1 MANKMDKHKLRDKQA
16 RAEKAA
22 SLLRHELFVE
32 AFDYLDTQFI
42 EAWKS
47 SDVKD
52 AEARERIYN
61 LSQALSALRGYFQS
75 VVEDGKLAEAQ
86 LEDLQRR
93 TIFNKIR

>member
-1 MANKMDKHKLRDKQA
+1 MDKHKIRDKQA

-22 SLLRHELFVE
+22 SLLRHELFIE
-32 AFDYLDTQFI
+32 AFDYLDAKFI

-47 SDVKD
+47 SDVAD

-61 LSQALSALRGYFQS
+61 LSQALNALRGYFQS

-86 LEDLQRR
+86 LEDIQRR
-93 TIFNKIR
+93 AIFNKIR

>member
-1 MANKMDKHKLRDKQA
+1 MDKHKLRDKQA

-61 LSQALSALRGYFQS
+61 LSQALSVLRGYFQS

-86 LEDLQRR
+86 LQDLQRR
-93 TIFNKIR
+93 TILNKIR

>member
-1 MANKMDKHKLRDKQA
+1 MDKHKLRDKQA

-32 AFDYLDTQFI
+32 AYDYLDTQFI

-86 LEDLQRR
+86 LQDLQRR
-93 TIFNKIR
+93 TILNKIR

>member
-1 MANKMDKHKLRDKQA
+1 MDKHKLRDKQA

-47 SDVKD
+47 SEVADS
-52 AEARERIYN
+52 ETRERIYN
-61 LSQALSALRGYFQS
+61 LSQALNAVRGYFQS

-86 LEDLQRR
+86 IEDLKRR
-93 TIFNKIR
+93 NIINNIR

>member
-1 MANKMDKHKLRDKQA
+1 MDKHKLRDKQA

-32 AFDYLDTQFI
+32 AFAYLDTQFI

-86 LEDLQRR
+86 LQDLQRR
-93 TIFNKIR
+93 TILNKIR

>member
-1 MANKMDKHKLRDKQA
+1 MDKHKLRDKQA

-86 LEDLQRR
+86 LQDLQRR

>member
-1 MANKMDKHKLRDKQA
+1 LANKMDKHKLRDKQA

>member
-1 MANKMDKHKLRDKQA
+1 MDKHKLRDKQA

-32 AFDYLDTQFI
+32 AYDYLDAQFI

-86 LEDLQRR
+86 LQDLQRR
-93 TIFNKIR
+93 TILNKIR

>member
-1 MANKMDKHKLRDKQA
+1 MDKHKLRDKQA

-47 SDVKD
+47 SEVADN
-52 AEARERIYN
+52 ETRERIYN
-61 LSQALSALRGYFQS
+61 LSQALNAVRGYFQS

>member
-1 MANKMDKHKLRDKQA
+1 MDKHKLMDKQG

-86 LEDLQRR
+86 LQDLQRR
-93 TIFNKIR
+93 TILNKIR

>member
-1 MANKMDKHKLRDKQA
+1 MDKHKLRDKQA

-86 LEDLQRR
+86 LQDLQRR
-93 TIFNKIR
+93 TILNKIR

>member
-1 MANKMDKHKLRDKQA
+1 MDKHKLRDKQA

-32 AFDYLDTQFI
+32 AFDYLDTQFV

>member
-1 MANKMDKHKLRDKQA
+1 MDKHKLRDKQA

-22 SLLRHELFVE
+22 SLLRHELFIE
-32 AFDYLDTQFI
+32 AFDHLDAKFI

-47 SDVKD
+47 SEVADT
-52 AEARERIYN
+52 EARERIYN

-86 LEDLQRR
+86 IEELKRR
-93 TIFNKIR
+93 NIINNIR

>member
-1 MANKMDKHKLRDKQA
+1 MDKHKLRDKQA

-47 SDVKD
+47 SEVADN
-52 AEARERIYN
+52 ETRERIYN
-61 LSQALSALRGYFQS
+61 LSQALNAVRGYFQS

-86 LEDLQRR
+86 IEDLKRR
-93 TIFNKIR
+93 NIINNIR

>member
-1 MANKMDKHKLRDKQA
+1 MDKHKLRDKQA

-22 SLLRHELFVE
+22 SLLRHELFFE

-86 LEDLQRR
+86 LQDLQRR
-93 TIFNKIR
+93 AIFNKIR

>member
-1 MANKMDKHKLRDKQA
+1 MDKHKLRDKQA

-61 LSQALSALRGYFQS
+61 LSQALTALRGYFQS

>member
-1 MANKMDKHKLRDKQA
+1 MDKHKLRDKQA

-47 SDVKD
+47 SEVADN
-52 AEARERIYN
+52 ETRERIYN
-61 LSQALSALRGYFQS
+61 LSQALNALRGYFQS

-93 TIFNKIR
+93 TILNKIR

>member
-1 MANKMDKHKLRDKQA
+1 MDKHKLRDKQA